1 MMTQFHFFG
10 RVGDITGVMSDQ
22 IEIPHDVR
30 DTEELRRWIGEL
42 YNSVEGFQDD
52 TIRIA
57 IDGEVRIEPLKV
69 GSPDEIAFL
78 PPVGGG

>member
-22 IEIPHDVR
+22 IKIPQDVN
-30 DTEELRRWIGEL
+30 DTEALRRWIGEM
-42 YNSVEGFQDD
+42 YNSIKGFQDD

-57 IDGEVRIEPLKV
+57 IDGEVRIEPCQI
-69 GSPDEIAFL
+69 GSPNEIAFL